1 MENILLCLLGGA
13 IGLACAWAVLS
24 AIEASGL
31 IPYLQIHLNLAVFG
45 WGLLITVVFGVLSG
59 VIPAWRMSRMDP
71 VFALKGGA

>member
-1 MENILLCLLGGA
+1 
-13 IGLACAWAVLS
+13 
-24 AIEASGL
+24 
-31 IPYLQIHLNLAVFG
+31 LQIHLNLAVFG